1 MNNIIKQI
9 NYDQSQQIL
18 GKSKLVDFIG
28 ENKVFILFIA
38 DWSVPSRIISSRL
51 KKIDS
56 VEHRVGYIDVDLV
69 DNITLCEDYDVKS
82 VPHCLVLEHSK
93 ILY

>member
-9 NYDQSQQIL
+9 NYDQSQHIL

-28 ENKVFILFIA
+28 ENRAFILFIA
-38 DWSVPSRIISSRL
+38 DWSVPSRIICSRL

-56 VEHRVGYIDVDLV
+56 VEDRVGYIDVDLV
-69 DNITLCEDYDVKS
+69 DNIELC
-82 VPHCLVLEHSK
+82 
-93 ILY
+93 